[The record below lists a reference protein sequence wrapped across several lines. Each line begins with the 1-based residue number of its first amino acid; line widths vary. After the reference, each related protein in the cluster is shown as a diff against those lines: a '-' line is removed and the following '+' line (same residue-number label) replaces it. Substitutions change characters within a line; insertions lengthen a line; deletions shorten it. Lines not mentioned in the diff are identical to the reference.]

1 MGEPFGFSDLGW
13 SALDAFGGEQG
24 QADFIIQASSHLTLE
39 QGIDLRLFGWPWL
52 SALDENDTVALIK
65 RDGTPRLA
73 YQTWQ
78 QLYSS
83 GK

>member
-52 SALDENDTVALIK
+52 SALDENDTIALIK
-65 RDGTPRLA
+65 RDGSPRLA
-73 YQTWQ
+73 YQAWQ
-78 QLYSS
+78 GLSLSS
-83 GK
+83 K